1 MRQDER
7 EREREGERERDR
19 ERESQRETERDRDRY
34 SIYIYNLPHP
44 HRICVFPILQLN
56 SNANLLTIC
65 PHFVFMFFPPF
76 GLPSGRISSKERE
89 VPLSNRIQ
97 ESKIV
102 G

>member
-1 MRQDER
+1 MSRCGKTR
-7 EREREGERERDR
+7 EREREGERERET
-19 ERESQRETERDRDRY
+19 ERESQRETETDTV
-34 SIYIYNLPHP
+34 YIYNLPHP

-76 GLPSGRISSKERE
+76 GLRSGRISSKERE